1 MARDVVERRGDH
13 EQGSGEAR
21 GGAQAL
27 PGSCESRIGWR
38 LGPTRRKSRSD
49 QVGDSQFPGKRHPM
63 VQKVIDVVGV
73 SPVSCAKAAQ
83 NAVPEAAETVRAMR
97 WEGGGAA

>member
-73 SPVSCAKAAQ
+73 SPVSFAKAAQ
-83 NAVPEAAETVRAMR
+83 YGVDEAAETVGEVPGAR
-97 WEGGGAA
+97 GGA